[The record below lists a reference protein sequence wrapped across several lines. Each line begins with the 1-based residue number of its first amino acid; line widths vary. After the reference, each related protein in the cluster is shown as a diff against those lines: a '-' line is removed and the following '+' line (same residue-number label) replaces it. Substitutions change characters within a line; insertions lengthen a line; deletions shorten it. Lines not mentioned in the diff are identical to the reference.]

1 MQELSWRKLE
11 RQQLNQMNP
20 FNNPQ
25 IEIEGLP
32 ESEELNY
39 QALEPSYKKV
49 MLISNTIFWAVILT
63 GLTVFFTTIED
74 IPSFVYFLVPSI
86 LTLVIS
92 MSYLSIVFGFKNK
105 VFAVRLQDLN
115 YKKGWLWKSRMVVP
129 FKRIQHSEVTQGPV
143 DRFFNLAKLRVFTAG
158 GSGSDLTIPGLKHEE
173 ANKLKTL
180 ITSRITDKKNLDGR
194 EEE

>member
-1 MQELSWRKLE
+1 
-11 RQQLNQMNP
+11 MNP

-25 IEIEGLP
+25 IEIDGLP
-32 ESEELNY
+32 QSEELNF
-39 QALEPSYKKV
+39 QSLEPSYQKV
-49 MLISNTIFWAVILT
+49 MLISNTIFWAVILI
-63 GLTVFFTTIED
+63 GLTVLFTNIEE
-74 IPSFVYFLVPSI
+74 IPSFVYFLVPSVLAVVI
-86 LTLVIS
+86 L
-92 MSYLSIVFGFKNK
+92 MSYLSIIFGFKNK
-105 VFAVRLQDLN
+105 VFAVRHQDLN

-143 DRFFNLAKLRVFTAG
+143 DRIFDLAKLRVFTAG

-180 ITSRITDKKNLDGR
+180 ITSRITDKQILDGS